1 MYYISDTDAST
12 VSLAAYAAANNLNA
26 ASATTTTRRYI
37 IFMCMWEWLDTGAE
51 STQSTQPRVQWA
63 YGLWAWFWAALL
75 AHPHRNPSRLRRR

>member
-51 STQSTQPRVQWA
+51 STQPRVQWA
-63 YGLWAWFWAALL
+63 YGHL
-75 AHPHRNPSRLRRR
+75 AIFTAE